1 MRPFAAVVL
10 TLSAACGSITDP
22 TGPNGMP
29 TSALF
34 ARKPPRPTPTRTPV
48 LFVHGWNSS
57 ASTWTTMIGRFRT
70 DGWQTSE
77 LLAFSYDANLSNAA
91 TAATI
96 ADRVTQ
102 LKGATGAARVA
113 IVTHSMGTL
122 SARYY
127 VRNLSG
133 EANVSAIISLAGAN
147 HGTSTAWFCLSAVS
161 CQEML
166 PGSSFLSALNS
177 VDETWGSPR
186 YATWWSPCD
195 EVINPRSSTS
205 LAGATNTQTAC
216 LSHSQLHQDAK
227 VYAQVR
233 DAINQAAV
241 STFIASAR

>member
-1 MRPFAAVVL
+1 
-10 TLSAACGSITDP
+10 
-22 TGPNGMP
+22 
-29 TSALF
+29 
-34 ARKPPRPTPTRTPV
+34 
-48 LFVHGWNSS
+48 
-57 ASTWTTMIGRFRT
+57 MIGRFRT